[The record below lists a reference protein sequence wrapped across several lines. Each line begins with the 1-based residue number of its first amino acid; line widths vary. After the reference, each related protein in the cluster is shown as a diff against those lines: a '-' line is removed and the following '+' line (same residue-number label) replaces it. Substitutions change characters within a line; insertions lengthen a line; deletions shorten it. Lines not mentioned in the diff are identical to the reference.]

1 MAKYTAV
8 SPTRAVLAAAVSV
21 LLFGAVADCNSQPKP
36 ATNGDPSS
44 GSSGGDPKI
53 DMNCL
58 GNHVSNPSD
67 SFHYSFKV
75 TDEQNAVDKEA
86 DVTPQTMVVTI
97 QDKSGSHTYHGTR
110 SDEASWGRAVLDL
123 SGSGMTVM
131 IARIAFIKDGNT
143 SSIKQVDTGTVNG
156 YVATHYAIDTGNAN
170 AKDRQSFAALFGAGG
185 YDKGEIW
192 TTADG
197 CPVKLLLEEAKQMP
211 NGTVSKTHF
220 EINVIKK

>member
-1 MAKYTAV
+1 MAKYTAA
-8 SPTRAVLAAAVSV
+8 SPTRTLLAAAVSV
-21 LLFGAVADCNSQPKP
+21 LLFGAVAGCNSQPKP

-44 GSSGGDPKI
+44 GSSGGDPQI

-58 GNHVSNPSD
+58 GDHVSNPSD
-67 SFHYSFKV
+67 SFHYSFKA

-123 SGSGMTVM
+123 SGWGMTVM

-143 SSIKQVDTGTVNG
+143 SSIKKVDTGTVNG
-156 YVATHYAIDTGNAN
+156 YVATHYAIDTTSGNTSDAQTF
-170 AKDRQSFAALFGAGG
+170 RTMFGAAS
-185 YDKGEIW
+185 YDKGTVW
-192 TTADG
+192 VGAGG
-197 CPVKLLLEEAKQMP
+197 CPVKLILDEVTQQN
-211 NGTVSKTHF
+211 NGSIDKHHF
-220 EINVIKK
+220 EIAVSKK

>member
-1 MAKYTAV
+1 MAKYTAA
-8 SPTRAVLAAAVSV
+8 SPTRALLAAAVSV
-21 LLFGAVADCNSQPKP
+21 LLFGAVAGCNSQPKP
-36 ATNGDPSS
+36 ATNGDPAS
-44 GSSGGDPKI
+44 GSSGGDPQI

-58 GNHVSNPSD
+58 GDHVSNPSD
-67 SFHYSFKV
+67 SFHYSFKA

-97 QDKSGSHTYHGTR
+97 QDKSGSHTYHGIR
-110 SDEASWGRAVLDL
+110 SDEGSWGRAVLDL
-123 SGSGMTVM
+123 SGWGMTVM

-143 SSIKQVDTGTVNG
+143 SSIKKADTGTVNG

-170 AKDRQSFAALFGAGG
+170 AKGRQSFAAVFGAGS